1 MINIKFKK
9 LNPDV
14 VLPIPA
20 HEGDAGADVIAMS
33 RTWLEE
39 LNCWEYGLG
48 FSTEIPI
55 GYKGIIVPRSSVSK
69 YDLIMCNSPAQVDSL
84 YRGEWKV
91 RFKILKPKKKSDYNI
106 DENGF
111 QKAFREPKIYELGD
125 KIAQIFFEEVLLYHF
140 IETDSLT
147 DTSRGDGGFGST
159 DKK

>member
-33 RTWLEE
+33 RTWLDE

-55 GYKGIIVPRSSVSK
+55 GYKGIIVPRSSISK
-69 YDLIMCNSPAQVDSL
+69 YDLIMCNSPGQVDRAYS
-84 YRGEWKV
+84 GEWRV
-91 RFKILKPKKKSDYNI
+91 RFKVSNEGSDLGAVKI
-106 DENGF
+106 S
-111 QKAFREPKIYELGD
+111 APHKIYEVGD

-140 IETDSLT
+140 IETDNLT
-147 DTSRGDGGFGST
+147 ETTRGDGGFGST

>member
-33 RTWLEE
+33 RTWLDE

-69 YDLIMCNSPAQVDSL
+69 YDLIMCNSPGQVDAS
-84 YRGEWKV
+84 YRSEWKV
-91 RFKILKPKKKSDYNI
+91 RFKDIGYKPIYD
-106 DENGF
+106 
-111 QKAFREPKIYELGD
+111 RKIYDVGD

-140 IETDSLT
+140 VETDSLT